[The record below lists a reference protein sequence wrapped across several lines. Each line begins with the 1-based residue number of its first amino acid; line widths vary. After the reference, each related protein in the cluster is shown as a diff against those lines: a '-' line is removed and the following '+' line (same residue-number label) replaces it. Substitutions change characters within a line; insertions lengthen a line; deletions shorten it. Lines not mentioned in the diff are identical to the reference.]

1 LAINPASTNV
11 IYAGTVGGNGIYKST
26 DGGGSW
32 AEMSSGLMPST
43 HVGSLAI
50 SPDSP
55 TVIYAGTWGGGVFR
69 YVEGTKIY
77 LPLIVKNYGG
87 PE

>member
-1 LAINPASTNV
+1 
-11 IYAGTVGGNGIYKST
+11 
-26 DGGGSW
+26 
-32 AEMSSGLMPST
+32 MSSGLMPST